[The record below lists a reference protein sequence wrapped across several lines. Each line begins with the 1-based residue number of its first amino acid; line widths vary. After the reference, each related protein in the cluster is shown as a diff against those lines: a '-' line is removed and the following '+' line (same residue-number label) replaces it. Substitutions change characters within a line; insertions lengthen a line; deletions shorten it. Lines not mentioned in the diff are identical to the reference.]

1 MGDREAALGID
12 VGGTG
17 TKGGIVDRAGN
28 VLDAIEY
35 PTDKNAGT
43 KGILRVAEQ
52 LLERAPRVGASV
64 SRVGVGA
71 AGFIDALRG
80 SVVFAPNLT
89 YDDPNIAGALRAR
102 VGLPCVID
110 NDGNATVWGE
120 RAFGTAKGSDHIAL
134 ITLGTGIGSGFV
146 IAGRLLRGLTG
157 AGAELGHTVVDPK
170 GPKCNCGLRGCIE
183 QLASGQAIER
193 MARAAAEDDPT
204 TSLTAAAG
212 SIEGITARHVAEA
225 ARHHDEVASMVLR
238 RAGTAL
244 GILMSNVANLFDPEV
259 IVLSGSVAK
268 AGEPFLGPAR
278 DQLARMTAAQ
288 RRRPLRIDLTRLGKD
303 AGVIGAAALAFDEA
317 K

>member
-1 MGDREAALGID
+1 MSDRQAALGID

-17 TKGGIVDRAGN
+17 TKGGIIDRSGN
-28 VLDAIEY
+28 VLAGVEH

-43 KGILRVAEQ
+43 KGILRVAEE
-52 LLERAPRVGASV
+52 LLELAEDMAIVVTS
-64 SRVGVGA
+64 VGVGA
-71 AGFIDALRG
+71 AGFIDARSG
-80 SVVFAPNLT
+80 SIIFAPNLT
-89 YDDPNIAGALRAR
+89 YDDPNIADALRAR
-102 VGLPCVID
+102 VELPSVVD

-120 RAFGTAKGSDHIAL
+120 RAFGSAKGCDHLTL

-146 IAGRLLRGLTG
+146 IAGKLLRGSTG
-157 AGAELGHTVVDPK
+157 AGSELGHTVVDVN
-170 GPKCNCGLRGCIE
+170 GPPCKCGLRGCAE

-193 MARAAAEDDPT
+193 MARAAAVEDSE
-204 TSLTAAAG
+204 TSLVERAG
-212 SIEGITARHVAEA
+212 SVDAITARHVAEA
-225 ARHHDEVASMVLR
+225 AGEGDEVATTVLR
-238 RAGTAL
+238 RAGIAL

-288 RRRPLRIDLTRLGKD
+288 RRRPLRIDITKLGKD

-317 K
+317 N